1 MLPRHRITEPSWC
14 WLLSTIWIINISNCT
29 GNSYFI
35 TGCCKCFSRDSSSL
49 CKRHEFLHVPMGC
62 TMPEVPDF
70 SSFCF
75 PHLGL
80 YCHIFSCDVLDPIS
94 IGLEICVAD
103 FFFLVPCRWHTCKL
117 QHSFVSVVN
126 EKVAVTCLIFLGQ
139 FSESSCFIFFCVYLC
154 YIHTCIIS
162 WSTLLISSLPNLQD
176 LSMEFT

>member
-1 MLPRHRITEPSWC
+1 MISPDGTVFGWIFVLSMLPRHRITEPSWC

-49 CKRHEFLHVPMGC
+49 CKRHKFLHVPMGC

-94 IGLEICVAD
+94 IGLEIWVAV
-103 FFFLVPCRWHTCKL
+103 FFLVPCRWHTCKL
-117 QHSFVSVVN
+117 QHSFVFSC
-126 EKVAVTCLIFLGQ
+126 KWKSFCSIPYCFGAIFRIFL
-139 FSESSCFIFFCVYLC
+139 F
-154 YIHTCIIS
+154 
-162 WSTLLISSLPNLQD
+162 
-176 LSMEFT
+176 